1 MNMTNFEKQILYTII
16 MAKQHL
22 MSKYYLPEE
31 LEPHLI
37 IKPQIYKLRNLVAQY
52 IHATEARDAGYIA
65 LTMLYQLASRQH
77 RKQYNEYT
85 LLQQMNNCL
94 RPSAASYFTSI
105 RDQALVHVSEEQKE
119 QARKLKKELYNTM
132 SNMGEIKLYVF
143 YQLIFVKLLSEID
156 RSDGRKHNAYGR
168 IRQTLGTPQCILA
181 QVIAKWMN
189 PLPNTIV
196 FNPNSGFGYASC
208 ALPNSCHFIGGND
221 SETLNRLAELFTM
234 DYARNICILDHSYPN
249 IDTFDYLIW
258 FADSDKQAGEVEYSA
273 EEYKR
278 VFGDY
283 LNRLPEHG
291 KAACVIS
298 NEFWQSPD
306 SYDIRKN
313 IIESDLVD
321 RILYLSEGWSI
332 TFLDKKHSHKGSV
345 KLINARYSRM
355 TVKALENILNNELA
369 ANDIPLSLIRQAGYR
384 ITNQQLFEQEIRL
397 SDCTNKRII
406 QLKDVLTAYKSH
418 QYAHVLDNLQRV
430 EFKPRADYSPYYAVI
445 DHLDSLSDAQT
456 ELLLANIFSVDY
468 FQPYVLKVPQNHP
481 PYYHEEYEIFTIQ
494 TDKIKAEYLVGEL
507 NKDYFKRQLYSG
519 RYNEARNNYSEN
531 VIDLFL
537 SLYIYVPDCQTP
549 LEREGMLYQTDYLK
563 YLYEWNKSYGYNM
576 DEAAKGNKRYL
587 PNGKWLRNKYQ
598 IENRITR
605 GGFGMT
611 YKARKYE
618 YVNEQMVATDV
629 VAIKEFFMEELQTRD
644 PNTLKV
650 SPRPTEQLDD
660 FAKAQE
666 KFQNEASIIRE
677 FQDCPHIINV
687 YDTFNELG
695 TCYYVMEYIE
705 GYTLEEWCLEH
716 TEQGYINEKRALEI
730 IRQIASA
737 LKEIHSRNMNHLDVK
752 PGNIMIDCQHNNR
765 VVLIDFGTAHVFSP
779 GAENTLDFLPVRSG
793 AFTAPEIT
801 SLRFFSPAPDIYSLG
816 AILYFL
822 LTGQE
827 PEADF
832 SENPE
837 KDFTDHLEEV
847 SPETRFAIRS
857 AMNHEPTKRPQN
869 TDDFL
874 ALLPKME

>member
-1 MNMTNFEKQILYTII
+1 
-16 MAKQHL
+16 

-52 IHATEARDAGYIA
+52 INATAERDAGYFA
-65 LTMLYQLASRQH
+65 LTMLYQLASKQH
-77 RKQYNEYT
+77 RQLNKEYNI
-85 LLQQMNNCL
+85 QQQINNNQL
-94 RPSAASYFTSI
+94 PSAVSYFTAI
-105 RDQALVHVSEEQKE
+105 RDQALMKVPEEQKE
-119 QARKLKKELYNTM
+119 QARILKKELYNTM
-132 SNMGEIKLYVF
+132 SNIGEIKLYVF

-181 QVIAKWMN
+181 QIIAKWMN
-189 PLPNTIV
+189 PLPNATV

-208 ALPNSCHFIGGND
+208 ALPDSCHFIGGND
-221 SETLNRLAELFTM
+221 SEIQNRLAELFTM
-234 DYARNICILDHSYPN
+234 DYAKNIRILDHSYPD

-258 FADSDKQAGEVEYSA
+258 FADSDKQAGEAEYCV

-283 LNRLPEHG
+283 LNKLPDHG

-298 NEFWQSPD
+298 NEFWKAPD

-332 TFLDKKHSHKGSV
+332 AFLDKKHSHKDSI

-355 TVKALENILNNELA
+355 TVKDLMNILNNELA
-369 ANDIPLSLIRQAGYR
+369 ANDIPLSQIRQADYN
-384 ITNQQLFEQEIRL
+384 ITTHQLFEQEIRL
-397 SDCTNKRII
+397 PDCINKRII
-406 QLKDVLTAYKSH
+406 RLKDVLTAYKSH
-418 QYAHVLDNLQRV
+418 QYEHVLDNLQRID
-430 EFKPRADYSPYYAVI
+430 FKPRADYSPYYAVI
-445 DHLDSLSDAQT
+445 DHQESYSDAHT

-468 FQPYVLKVPQNHP
+468 FQPYILKVSHNHP
-481 PYYHEEYEIFTIQ
+481 PYYHEEYEIFTIN
-494 TDKIKAEYLVGEL
+494 THKIKAEYLVGEL

-537 SLYIYVPDCQTP
+537 SLYIYVPDCQMP
-549 LEREGMLYQTDYLK
+549 LEREGMLYQTDYLR

-576 DEAAKGNKRYL
+576 DEAARGNKRYL
-587 PNGKWLRNKYQ
+587 PNGKWLHNRYQ

-618 YVNEQMVATDV
+618 SVNKQMVATGV

-644 PNTLKV
+644 PNTLRV

-666 KFQNEASIIRE
+666 KFQNEANIIKK
-677 FQDCPHIINV
+677 FQDCPYVINV
-687 YDTFNELG
+687 YDAFNELG

-716 TEQGYINEKRALEI
+716 TEQGYMDENCALKI
-730 IRQIASA
+730 IRQIAYA

-752 PGNIMIDCQHNNR
+752 PSNIMIDCQHNNR
-765 VVLIDFGTAHVFSP
+765 AVLIDFGTAHIFSP
-779 GAENTLDFLPVRSG
+779 ESETTLDFLPVRSG

-801 SLRFFSPAPDIYSLG
+801 SLKYFSPAPDIYSLG

-827 PEADF
+827 PILDF
-832 SENPE
+832 SVNPE
-837 KDFTDHLEEV
+837 KDLTANLKEV
-847 SPETRFAIRS
+847 SPKTRAAIKS
-857 AMNHEPTKRPQN
+857 AMSPEPTKRPQC

-874 ALLPKME
+874 ALLPNIE

>member
-1 MNMTNFEKQILYTII
+1 MNMTNFEKQIPYTII

-37 IKPQIYKLRNLVAQY
+37 IKPQVYKLRNLVTQY
-52 IHATEARDAGYIA
+52 IHATEARDAGYFA

-77 RKQYNEYT
+77 RKRDNEYF
-85 LLQQMNNCL
+85 LQQTNNCL
-94 RPSAASYFTSI
+94 QPSAVSYFTSI
-105 RDQALVHVSEEQKE
+105 RDQALMHVSEEQKE
-119 QARKLKKELYNTM
+119 QARILKKELYNTM

-143 YQLIFVKLLSEID
+143 YQFIFVKLLSEID

-208 ALPNSCHFIGGND
+208 ALPDYCRFIGGND
-221 SETLNRLAELFTM
+221 NETQNRLAELFTM
-234 DYARNICILDHSYPN
+234 DYAKNIRILDHSYPD

-258 FADSDKQAGEVEYSA
+258 FADSDKQAGEAEYSV

-291 KAACVIS
+291 KAVCVIS

-313 IIESDLVD
+313 IIESGLVD

-332 TFLDKKHSHKGSV
+332 AFLDKKHSHKDSV

-355 TVKALENILNNELA
+355 TVKDLENILNNELA
-369 ANDIPLSLIRQAGYR
+369 ANDISLSQIQQADYC
-384 ITNQQLFEQEIRL
+384 ITTHQLFEQEIRL
-397 SDCTNKRII
+397 PDCTNKRII
-406 QLKDVLTAYKSH
+406 RLKDVLTAYKSH
-418 QYAHVLDNLQRV
+418 HYEHVLDNLQRV
-430 EFKPRADYSPYYAVI
+430 DFKPRADYSPYYAVI
-445 DHLDSLSDAQT
+445 DNLDSYSDAQT

-481 PYYHEEYEIFTIQ
+481 PYYHEEYEIFKIQ

-519 RYNEARNNYSEN
+519 KYNEARNNYSEN

-549 LEREGMLYQTDYLK
+549 LEREGMLYQTDYLR

-587 PNGKWLRNKYQ
+587 PNGKWLHNKYQ

-618 YVNEQMVATDV
+618 PVNEQMVATGV

-644 PNTLKV
+644 PKTLRV

-666 KFQNEASIIRE
+666 KFQNEANIIKK
-677 FQDCPHIINV
+677 FQNCPYIINV
-687 YDTFNELG
+687 YDAFNELG

-716 TEQGYINEKRALEI
+716 TEQGYMNESCALKI
-730 IRQIASA
+730 IRQIAYA

-752 PGNIMIDCQHNNR
+752 PSNIMIDSQHNNR
-765 VVLIDFGTAHVFSP
+765 AVLIDFGTAHIFVP
-779 GAENTLDFLPVRSG
+779 EARNTLDFLPVRSG

-801 SLRFFSPAPDIYSLG
+801 NLKYFSPTPDIYSLG

-827 PEADF
+827 PDPNF
-832 SENPE
+832 SENPKE
-837 KDFTDHLEEV
+837 YFTDNLEAI
-847 SPETRFAIRS
+847 SPEIRAAIKS
-857 AMNHEPTKRPQN
+857 AMNPDPTKRPQN
-869 TDDFL
+869 TDEFL
-874 ALLPKME
+874 TLLPNIE